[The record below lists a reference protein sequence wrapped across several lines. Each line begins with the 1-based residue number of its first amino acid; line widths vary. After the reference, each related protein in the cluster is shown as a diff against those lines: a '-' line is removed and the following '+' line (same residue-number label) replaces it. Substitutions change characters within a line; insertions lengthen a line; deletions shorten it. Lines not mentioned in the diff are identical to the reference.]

1 MEEKIRLRSVSVNI
15 WRGEGPP
22 SRGRSPLR
30 RGEGGKGEPLFV
42 LTGWNGTFPENKE
55 MLEALARENFSV
67 YGIELPGT
75 GKSDAPGKD
84 WVFSDYVPLID
95 EILAY
100 YGLSE
105 GIILGHSFGCVAALK
120 LARYFPHRVKR
131 LVISN
136 PPILSPK
143 NLWGVGVI
151 FPLAFLLFT
160 MLIALPCWL
169 LSKVIPFKRGIFV
182 RFVRRLGRQYPY
194 LTRSGGIMRKI
205 LSIVISDDTIEDA
218 RNVKVPALIVGSEK
232 GGITPLSNSLALHK
246 ALRGSDLVV
255 IPGAPHDFT
264 GVWAQ
269 KFSGIVRDWVMSKE
283 L

>member
-1 MEEKIRLRSVSVNI
+1 LEERICLGRVDVNM
-15 WRGEGPP
+15 WRGGQ
-22 SRGRSPLR
+22 
-30 RGEGGKGEPLFV
+30 GEPLFV
-42 LTGWNGTFPENKE
+42 LTGWNGTFLENKE

-84 WVFSDYVPLID
+84 WVFLDFIPLLD

-100 YGLSE
+100 YGVSE

-120 LARYFPHRVKR
+120 FARYFPHRVKR

-136 PPILSPK
+136 PPNLSPK
-143 NLWGVGVI
+143 KFWGASII
-151 FPLAFLLFT
+151 FRLVFLLFT
-160 MLIALPCWL
+160 VLIALPCWL
-169 LSKVIPFKRGIFV
+169 FSNVIRLRRGTLLG
-182 RFVRRLGRQYPY
+182 FVRRLGRQYPY
-194 LTRSGGIMRKI
+194 LTRSGGVMRKI
-205 LSIVISDDTIEDA
+205 LSIIISDNTAEDA
-218 RNVKVPALIVGSEK
+218 RNVNVPALIVGSEK

-255 IPGAPHDFT
+255 IPNAPHDFT

-269 KFSGIVRDWVMSKE
+269 KFSGIVRDWVMSKK